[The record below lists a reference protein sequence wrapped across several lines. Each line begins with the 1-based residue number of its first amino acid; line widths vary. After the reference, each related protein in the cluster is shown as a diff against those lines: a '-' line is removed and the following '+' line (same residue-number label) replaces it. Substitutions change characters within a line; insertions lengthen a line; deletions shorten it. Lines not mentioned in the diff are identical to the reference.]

1 MHLLTIIALAFGLAM
16 DAFAVAIGVGLTL
29 PKLSFRVIFRLSF
42 HFGFFQFLM
51 PIVGYLAGLTVQKWL
66 APYDHW
72 LALILLSLIGSKMI
86 YESFRNDP
94 TPTKTDPTRGLSLI
108 VLSVATSI
116 DALAVGLSMAFLS
129 AEIWLAAVIIGIVA
143 AAMTIIGMFL
153 GRRLGKLF
161 SRKMELIGG
170 LILIA
175 IGIKIV
181 IEHLTT

>member
-1 MHLLTIIALAFGLAM
+1 M

-29 PKLSFRVIFRLSF
+29 PRLSFRAIFRLSF

-51 PIVGYLAGLTVQKWL
+51 PILGYLAGLTVQKWL
-66 APYDHW
+66 APFDHW
-72 LALILLSLIGSKMI
+72 LAWALLSLIGSKMI
-86 YESFRNDP
+86 YESFRNDSA
-94 TPTKTDPTRGLSLI
+94 PTKTDPTRGLSLI
-108 VLSVATSI
+108 LLSVATSI

-129 AEIWLAAVIIGIVA
+129 AKIWLAAAIIGIVA
-143 AAMTIIGMFL
+143 AAMTIVGMFL

-181 IEHLTT
+181 IEHLTG